1 MRSIRLKGLFSVGGG
16 RGVLGPMLYKTD
28 AERGNVCEFTETG
41 NFIPKPVFDGSSFGM
56 KDHTLAA
63 RPFGG

>member
-1 MRSIRLKGLFSVGGG
+1 
-16 RGVLGPMLYKTD
+16 MLYKTE
-28 AERGNVCEFTETG
+28 AEHGNVCELTETG

-63 RPFGG
+63 RPAGG